1 VRLGVQNWD
10 GGEDMKITIE
20 IDDKAI
26 KFESEKNVTHD
37 VFWTE
42 ETESA
47 WTKVNKPV
55 EEKKEE
61 TCKWIFTQGLDRYY
75 CGDHELSYGFP
86 KEQKLNFCFCPKCGK
101 RIEVVQ

>member
-1 VRLGVQNWD
+1 
-10 GGEDMKITIE
+10 MKITIE

-37 VFWTE
+37 ISWTE
-42 ETESA
+42 ESENAWSSA
-47 WTKVNKPV
+47 NKPA

-61 TCKWIFTQGLDRYY
+61 TCKWDYVKCLDKHY
-75 CGDHELSYGFP
+75 CDDHECCFGFELRY
-86 KEQKLNFCFCPKCGK
+86 KNIFSFCPSCGK